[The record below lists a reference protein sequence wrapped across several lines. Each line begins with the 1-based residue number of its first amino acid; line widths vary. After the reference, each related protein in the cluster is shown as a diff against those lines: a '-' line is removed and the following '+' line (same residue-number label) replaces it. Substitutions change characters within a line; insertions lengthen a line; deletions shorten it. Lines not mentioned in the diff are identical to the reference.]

1 MTIDIMTIFPEI
13 CENYLNESI
22 IGRAR
27 KNNLIDISC
36 ENIRD
41 YSLDTHKKTDDTP
54 YGGGTGMIMTCQPI
68 ADCFRAIE
76 KKRNADV
83 HFIYMSP
90 KGKTL
95 TQKKVKEISEYP
107 HIAILCGRYE
117 GVDQRVLD
125 KLCDEEISI
134 GDYVITGGELPAL
147 VLADAVSRMIPG
159 VLRNEEAAE
168 VESHFNGLLEY
179 PQYTKPYIWETIEV
193 PDVLISGNHK
203 KIFDWRRKKSL
214 ELTLKNRPDM
224 LSFDELSNID
234 KKLLK
239 S

>member
-1 MTIDIMTIFPEI
+1 MTIDIMTIFPEL

-27 KNNLIDISC
+27 RKKLIDISC
-36 ENIRD
+36 ENIRN
-41 YSLDTHKKTDDTP
+41 YSLDSHKKTDDTS

-76 KKRNADV
+76 QKRNSKV

-95 TQKKVKEISEYP
+95 TQKRVKELSEYP
-107 HIAILCGRYE
+107 HIAVLCGRYE

-134 GDYVITGGELPAL
+134 GDYVITGGELSAL
-147 VLADAVSRMIPG
+147 VLADSISRMIPG

-168 VESHFNGLLEY
+168 IESHFDGLLEY
-179 PQYTKPYIWETIEV
+179 PQYTKPYVWENIEV
-193 PDVLISGNHK
+193 PEILISGNHK
-203 KIFDWRRKKSL
+203 KISEWRRKKSI

-224 LSFDELSNID
+224 LSFDGLSASD
-234 KKLLK
+234 KKLLEK
-239 S
+239 

>member
-1 MTIDIMTIFPEI
+1 MTIDIMTIFPDI
-13 CENYLNESI
+13 CESYLNESI

-27 KNNLIDISC
+27 KNNLIDIAC

-41 YSLDTHKKTDDTP
+41 YSLDSHKKTDDTS

-76 KKRNADV
+76 QKRNSKV

-95 TQKKVKEISEYP
+95 TQKRVKELSEYP
-107 HIAILCGRYE
+107 HIAVLCGRYE

-125 KLCDEEISI
+125 KFCDEEISI

-147 VLADAVSRMIPG
+147 VLTDAISRMLPG

-168 VESHFNGLLEY
+168 IESHG
-179 PQYTKPYIWETIEV
+179 
-193 PDVLISGNHK
+193 
-203 KIFDWRRKKSL
+203 KSL
-214 ELTLKNRPDM
+214 RCR
-224 LSFDELSNID
+224 
-234 KKLLK
+234 K